1 MFKKVAGKDALFS
14 EPPISHDNDYSYFAK
29 LFSTA
34 NNKQL
39 LSSLKQEMKRT
50 KRNLKQE
57 MSLDP
62 ELRADFLQKESFKQ
76 DVILGNS
83 LRH

>member
-1 MFKKVAGKDALFS
+1 
-14 EPPISHDNDYSYFAK
+14 

-62 ELRADFLQKESFKQ
+62 ELRADWMQKERFKQ
-76 DVILGNS
+76 DVIVGNS
-83 LRH
+83 LRQQYKKKGKPPTVP